1 MASILPHPAIH
12 ALSCRCRSAPPP
24 SASAGPSTNTVARAP
39 LPCAASRRFES
50 SQEDQDEWRQRR
62 SSRGSGA
69 STKGARRRERA
80 DATEGADAEDGGGGG
95 RGARGRRPG
104 PSTPAALDVD
114 DRKAASNGR
123 GRRDED
129 EEEEDAAVAD
139 VLGEA
144 AVDEEAEEEEG
155 SCGEGE
161 EEDVE
166 EEGEALGPRSAE
178 DGFFD
183 GKSYRLVPTESGENT
198 ILINGV
204 KMHISMS
211 KRPSQ
216 DAEDKCR
223 LIKVRKGSTV
233 LDICCG
239 LGYSASAAAR
249 LGARR
254 VVTLELDANVLE
266 VARQNP
272 ASAALF
278 DPEGPIQIV
287 MGPAQESIKAFE
299 DESFSGVMH
308 DPPRF
313 SFAGELYS
321 QAFYNEVF
329 RVLKCGGRFFHYTGN
344 PGGRSSIPNG
354 VKRRMMAAGFVNVKW
369 VDTCQG
375 MLGIKP

>member
-1 MASILPHPAIH
+1 MEE
-12 ALSCRCRSAPPP
+12 
-24 SASAGPSTNTVARAP
+24 VM
-39 LPCAASRRFES
+39 
-50 SQEDQDEWRQRR
+50 
-62 SSRGSGA
+62 
-69 STKGARRRERA
+69 
-80 DATEGADAEDGGGGG
+80 
-95 RGARGRRPG
+95 
-104 PSTPAALDVD
+104 
-114 DRKAASNGR
+114 
-123 GRRDED
+123 D
-129 EEEEDAAVAD
+129 EE
-139 VLGEA
+139 GG
-144 AVDEEAEEEEG
+144 EEA
-155 SCGEGE
+155 GE
-161 EEDVE
+161 EEDD
-166 EEGEALGPRSAE
+166 AAGPRSAE

-233 LDICCG
+233 LDVCCG

-249 LGARR
+249 LGAKR
-254 VVTLELDANVLE
+254 VVSLELDPNVLE

-287 MGPAQESIKAFE
+287 MGPAQESITAFE

-354 VKRRMMAAGFVNVKW
+354 VKRRMMQSGFVNVKW
-369 VDTCQG
+369 IDTCQG